1 MSVWQRLQDRSTL
14 AHMGVGTV
22 ATWAPCMGAREATM
36 LVSLEKPVG
45 FQARAET
52 QTPAPLCPFRRP
64 GSPFCVAPPRAVPQ
78 SSLCGGAA
86 GLAPVSRRL
95 QDTVGPL
102 RCPRAAGW
110 GSPVARGRGAQWPCG
125 GQATPVCLSLHGPCL
140 SRHTRLKGVRGVRT
154 GDERPAPR
162 WGFGV
167 GGVLGRGPRETGRA
181 AFKCFGS
188 QSRATWPKS

>member
-1 MSVWQRLQDRSTL
+1 MLPCGRVSWQGRGPRGWGDPTLSVWQRLHDRSTL

-64 GSPFCVAPPRAVPQ
+64 GSPFCVALLGAVPQ
-78 SSLCGGAA
+78 STLCGGAA

-95 QDTVGPL
+95 QDTARSTAMSPSRRLGIAGRPGEGSTVAVWWPGHSCVLVLAWPL
-102 RCPRAAGW
+102 PFPAHASERCPGCPD
-110 GSPVARGRGAQWPCG
+110 G
-125 GQATPVCLSLHGPCL
+125 
-140 SRHTRLKGVRGVRT
+140 
-154 GDERPAPR
+154 
-162 WGFGV
+162 
-167 GGVLGRGPRETGRA
+167 
-181 AFKCFGS
+181 
-188 QSRATWPKS
+188 

>member
-1 MSVWQRLQDRSTL
+1 MLPCGRVSWQGRGPRGWGDPTLSVWQRLQDRSTL

-22 ATWAPCMGAREATM
+22 ATWAPCMGAQEATM

-95 QDTVGPL
+95 QDTARPTAMSPSRRLGI
-102 RCPRAAGW
+102 AGRP
-110 GSPVARGRGAQWPCG
+110 GGGEHSGRVVARPLLCACPCMAPAFPG
-125 GQATPVCLSLHGPCL
+125 
-140 SRHTRLKGVRGVRT
+140 TRV
-154 GDERPAPR
+154 
-162 WGFGV
+162 
-167 GGVLGRGPRETGRA
+167 
-181 AFKCFGS
+181 
-188 QSRATWPKS
+188 